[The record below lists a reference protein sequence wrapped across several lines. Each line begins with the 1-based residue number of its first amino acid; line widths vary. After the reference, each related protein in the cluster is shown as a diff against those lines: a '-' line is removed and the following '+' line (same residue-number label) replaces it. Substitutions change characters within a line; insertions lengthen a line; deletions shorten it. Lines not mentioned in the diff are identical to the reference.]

1 MTSKNSYS
9 DFTSLGT
16 LMREDLK
23 RRLWTI
29 ALSILGCIFAL
40 PVFSALC
47 TNIWME
53 RYNNM
58 WGVTIQD
65 IQLSYYADVISC
77 GNIPVMLLIVGL
89 ALVNGVQGMLYLHSR
104 VKSDMYGSLPIRRT
118 RLFTACY
125 LNGILIFA
133 VPYIIAHILTIVF
146 VKPRF
151 PSFVTPDM
159 VKYSV
164 ISVCIIIV
172 FYTAIYS
179 LVVLASVLT
188 GHTVIAIMAA
198 AVLNG
203 IGLWYYTLHYFF
215 QQEFFVTWYQGFY
228 ESFEHRLMLTS
239 PVCALIPIRSSV
251 YRLMQQKLFG
261 IGGDTLLYT
270 GIYLILSVILYIL
283 CRGLIVIR
291 PAEAAGKALA
301 FPKTKPFIKVILLVP
316 ISLTAA
322 LIFFEVSTSKVGW
335 YIFGLLAGLII
346 AHAVIEIIYEFDFK
360 ACFQRFAT
368 LFISTGI
375 AAVISLIYI
384 LDLFGYDTYIPEL
397 SRIESAGIAADR
409 IHSGLEYNVA
419 QTGDFEFNEYNYD
432 WGWVGPTDF
441 RLERMALTDIADV
454 AAIARHGT
462 EYVKQMRLYQIFGG
476 IEEGTEEEVTLLRDK
491 GVSIALPYGEDGYMP
506 QYAYVYLHYR
516 LSGGKDIYR
525 TYPVDFNDPEVF
537 QAYAR
542 LYATKEYKEGVFPEL
557 LRSEEELGELYF
569 ENPSPYNYAPNVDA
583 RRKELI
589 KAYQK
594 ELYAQELED
603 LAEEYPIGQLTSR
616 VYEEDG
622 RYLDNQYYMYIY
634 PSMTETIAILNEMGI
649 VTEDIYSPEK
659 VEHIEMYHYDG
670 QSDAYATFDDPEE
683 IKDIMDKVIYNDY
696 YYLNSALHPAKY
708 EDNASYNM
716 DAYYV
721 YEDDDKHYA
730 YNSYYSEP
738 YIFDGQKEIPAF
750 VKERLEENREESVG

>member
-1 MTSKNSYS
+1 M
-9 DFTSLGT
+9 
-16 LMREDLK
+16 
-23 RRLWTI
+23 
-29 ALSILGCIFAL
+29 
-40 PVFSALC
+40 
-47 TNIWME
+47 
-53 RYNNM
+53 
-58 WGVTIQD
+58 
-65 IQLSYYADVISC
+65 
-77 GNIPVMLLIVGL
+77 
-89 ALVNGVQGMLYLHSR
+89 
-104 VKSDMYGSLPIRRT
+104 
-118 RLFTACY
+118 
-125 LNGILIFA
+125 
-133 VPYIIAHILTIVF
+133 
-146 VKPRF
+146 
-151 PSFVTPDM
+151 
-159 VKYSV
+159 
-164 ISVCIIIV
+164 
-172 FYTAIYS
+172 
-179 LVVLASVLT
+179 
-188 GHTVIAIMAA
+188 
-198 AVLNG
+198 
-203 IGLWYYTLHYFF
+203 
-215 QQEFFVTWYQGFY
+215 
-228 ESFEHRLMLTS
+228 
-239 PVCALIPIRSSV
+239 
-251 YRLMQQKLFG
+251 
-261 IGGDTLLYT
+261 
-270 GIYLILSVILYIL
+270 
-283 CRGLIVIR
+283 
-291 PAEAAGKALA
+291 
-301 FPKTKPFIKVILLVP
+301 
-316 ISLTAA
+316 
-322 LIFFEVSTSKVGW
+322 
-335 YIFGLLAGLII
+335 
-346 AHAVIEIIYEFDFK
+346 
-360 ACFQRFAT
+360 
-368 LFISTGI
+368 
-375 AAVISLIYI
+375 
-384 LDLFGYDTYIPEL
+384 
-397 SRIESAGIAADR
+397 
-409 IHSGLEYNVA
+409 
-419 QTGDFEFNEYNYD
+419 
-432 WGWVGPTDF
+432 
-441 RLERMALTDIADV
+441 
-454 AAIARHGT
+454 
-462 EYVKQMRLYQIFGG
+462 
-476 IEEGTEEEVTLLRDK
+476 
-491 GVSIALPYGEDGYMP
+491 
-506 QYAYVYLHYR
+506 
-516 LSGGKDIYR
+516 SGGKDIYR